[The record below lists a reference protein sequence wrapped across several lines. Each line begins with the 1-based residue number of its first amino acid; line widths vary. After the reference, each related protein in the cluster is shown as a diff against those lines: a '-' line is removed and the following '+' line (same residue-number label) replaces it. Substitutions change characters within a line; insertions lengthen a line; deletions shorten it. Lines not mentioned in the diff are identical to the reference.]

1 MSASDEQVSDFPHI
15 KARLDDIAE
24 RVNDEALSLDEVLKL
39 YEEAVSLGLE
49 ASSLLEQEV
58 LDSTEEASAD
68 AEGSD
73 QTVGA

>member
-1 MSASDEQVSDFPHI
+1 MSAPDEQTSDFPHI

-24 RVNDEALSLDEVLKL
+24 RVDDESLTLDEVLKL

-58 LDSTEEASAD
+58 LDSAEEASTD
-68 AEGSD
+68 TVDSD
-73 QTVGA
+73 QTTEA